1 MKQAIDDLTA
11 SQVDVNTPVKHAG
24 LFQDSLLNEL
34 LLLYQSTSDQ
44 MLLDCIV
51 SILIIAMDYSFFTQL
66 LSSVFDLLLHTITPS
81 VLPTFIFELLSHLI
95 TPSFHLLVTR
105 CKNMRFLLQCIEEVD
120 ILVWQYSIKNDN
132 PQDISVQNDYY
143 CREML
148 CIDGE
153 GEKALILLLPLL
165 DLFEQEIQL
174 NLPDYSIYLPMCFL
188 LLRLLYQSV
197 QQKDIS
203 AIHSTIQQLH
213 HLLSLTQRN
222 PQLYQNCFSSYL
234 VTLQKCLELD
244 SMNNLLKQE
253 MTDYSKVFFFFLFY
267 K

>member
-1 MKQAIDDLTA
+1 M
-11 SQVDVNTPVKHAG
+11 NTSVKHAG

-34 LLLYQSTSDQ
+34 LLLYQSSSDQ
-44 MLLDCIV
+44 MLLDCVV
-51 SILIIAMDYSFFTQL
+51 SILIIAMDYVFFTQL
-66 LSSVFDLLLHTITPS
+66 LSSVFNLLLHTINPS
-81 VLPTFIFELLSHLI
+81 VLPVFIFQLLSHLI
-95 TPSFHLLVTR
+95 TPSFHLLITR

-120 ILVWQYSIKNDN
+120 VLVWHYGMKNN
-132 PQDISVQNDYY
+132 SPQDNSLQNDYY

-153 GEKALILLLPLL
+153 GEKALILILPLL
-165 DLFEQEIQL
+165 DLFEQEIQM
-174 NLPDYSIYLPMCFL
+174 NFPDYSIYLPMCFL

-213 HLLSLTQRN
+213 HLFSLIQRN

-244 SMNNLLKQE
+244 SSNNQLKQE
-253 MTDYSKVFFFFLFY
+253 MTDYSKVSSSFSFL
-267 K
+267 